1 MQRNKFDKIKSIFS
15 INQKEKLITEDG
27 KRNLY
32 FDRQRK
38 NFIKFSLEVKTTC
51 STIYKIHKEEINKK
65 IQEIYGQNINNK
77 DFAFLIVELIANKF
91 EQKPTLIDYK
101 IGMDDKYLFNVL
113 QNSQLMLC
121 YLPYNNH
128 NNSFKKHVKN
138 TLIPIPSITNDL
150 YKDIE
155 MNNYKTK
162 DKKELE
168 IFLSKTIIHY
178 YDENN
183 KSFSKEKIMVTEKE
197 LTIYAKRNRYIL
209 INEMAQMNICL
220 SKNENETEK
229 FLKNYIINGDKP
241 KFFIEIVTSKK
252 EKLLIGRN
260 TFEHFVTL
268 VKSIERASNKFKNNF
283 YNTILNNK
291 IIEENNSLFATNNI
305 IAQSCFTINDFIT
318 NKEKRKILFKDFHD
332 INLAHIVNNII
343 EFKINIKKKKYN
355 EAINKIKNILEIIK
369 EKMTEEELD
378 KYKDIITQEKVKEIE
393 EINKK
398 INDICGEGEI
408 NINEDENNIDEL
420 NKIINIYM
428 FDSFYI
434 EIRDKYI
441 SKYYED
447 NFLNNESLD
456 VNDSK
461 LRDNVKLLL
470 GKYFTNIF
478 NFNKNEDI
486 NYLGSDVVENL
497 IEKVEKDIMR
507 ERLAKRYVLIK
518 PTLNI

>member
-1 MQRNKFDKIKSIFS
+1 MQSKIIRIFS
-15 INQKEKLITEDG
+15 GNQKEKLITEDG

-51 STIYKIHKEEINKK
+51 STIYKNHKEEINKK
-65 IQEIYGQNINNK
+65 IQEIYGQNINYK

-91 EQKPTLIDYK
+91 EQKPTLIDLK
-101 IGMDDKYLFNVL
+101 IGMDDTFLFNVL

-128 NNSFKKHVKN
+128 NNSFKKNVKN

-150 YKDIE
+150 YKNVE

-178 YDENN
+178 YDELN
-183 KSFSKEKIMVTEKE
+183 KSFSKEKIMVNEKE
-197 LTIYAKRNRYIL
+197 ITIYAKRNRHIL
-209 INEMAQMNICL
+209 IKEIREMNICL
-220 SKNENETEK
+220 SKDNNEIDN
-229 FLKNYIINGDKP
+229 FFRNYIINGDKP
-241 KFFIEIVTSKK
+241 KFCLKIVTSKN
-252 EKLLIGRN
+252 ENLLIGRN

-268 VKSIERASNKFKNNF
+268 SKAIERAGINYQNYFSN
-283 YNTILNNK
+283 TTLNNK
-291 IIEENNSLFATNNI
+291 IIEENSSLFATNNI
-305 IAQSCFTINDFIT
+305 IAQSCFTVNDFVT

-332 INLAHIVNNII
+332 INLAQIVNNIM
-343 EFKINIKKKKYN
+343 EFKSNIKKKRYN
-355 EAINKIKNILEIIK
+355 EAINKIKNMLEIIK

-378 KYKDIITQEKVKEIE
+378 KYKDIITKEKIGEIE

-408 NINEDENNIDEL
+408 NINEDENKIIEL

-447 NFLNNESLD
+447 NFFNNESLD

-470 GKYFTNIF
+470 GKYFINIF
-478 NFNKNEDI
+478 NFNKEEDI
-486 NYLGSDVVENL
+486 NYLGNDEVENL
-497 IEKVEKDIMR
+497 IQKVAEDIMR
-507 ERLAKRYVLIK
+507 ERLKKRYVII
-518 PTLNI
+518 NQ